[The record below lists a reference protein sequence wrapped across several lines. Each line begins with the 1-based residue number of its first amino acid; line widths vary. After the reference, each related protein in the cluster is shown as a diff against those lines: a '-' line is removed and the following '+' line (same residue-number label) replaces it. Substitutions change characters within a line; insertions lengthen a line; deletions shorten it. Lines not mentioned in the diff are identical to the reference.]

1 MRVLGRRGE
10 QACTI
15 RLYSLRVK
23 LVAVL
28 IPLIVISML
37 LAMVGLGKFL
47 QDFFQRR
54 ADWETEQLGQAVK
67 AALRQLMLRRPVLS
81 FSDTLA
87 DVQKTPN
94 IRRVWII
101 DKTGRVAHAPDRAII
116 GKQLDKS
123 KDPICTVC
131 HANVVTPETR
141 TFFTREEN
149 GIPVIRHVSL
159 IENDQACWG
168 CHDSK
173 VRLNGI
179 LLLDE
184 STETFRNALWTVER
198 RLGATGGITV
208 AILVAMTLLVT
219 ALLVERPVR
228 RLMAGVRQLGTGDLT
243 VRIPVRGRDELA
255 ELANSFNRMTGDLGR
270 SLEEV
275 QSKNAELS
283 VVYSILERLTRTID
297 LGELKE
303 IILQTMIDVLGADRV
318 LLLSNR
324 TGPESLEILTRTRDS
339 SRAHRISGASESEV
353 LLPEGFP
360 SEVASRWL
368 RGELQEPFV
377 SGDRQVAVVPVQVR
391 DARLALLMVKRK
403 SPFKS
408 SEANPELLG
417 ALAHHM
423 GVAFENA
430 HLYTL
435 AITDELT
442 QLYTVR
448 HLHNRIE
455 ECLSRYK
462 RYEQKFGVLMLDIDR
477 FKSINDAWGHPMGNQ
492 VLRRVARVLLRS
504 IRTLDTAYR
513 YGGEEFAILLPE
525 TDSATIRLVA
535 ERVRQEIE
543 RIEIT
548 LDGGGKVAV
557 TASIGFAVCPD
568 NGVSVQE
575 LVTAA
580 DAALYV
586 AKRGGRNCVCDP
598 PRQL

>member
-1 MRVLGRRGE
+1 MNWLF
-10 QACTI
+10 
-15 RLYSLRVK
+15 SLRMK
-23 LVAVL
+23 LVAAL

-37 LAMVGLGKFL
+37 LAMVGLGEFL
-47 QDFFQRR
+47 QGFFRRR
-54 ADWETEQLGQAVK
+54 AEMETEQLGQTVK
-67 AALRQLMLRRPVLS
+67 AALRQAMLRRAVLS

-101 DKTGRVAHAPDRAII
+101 NKTGRVAHASDRAMI
-116 GKQLDKS
+116 GKQLDRN
-123 KDPICTVC
+123 KDPTCTVC
-131 HANVVTPETR
+131 HANVLIPGTR
-141 TFFTREEN
+141 TFFTRDEA
-149 GIPVIRHVSL
+149 GAPVIRHVSL

-173 VRLNGI
+173 ARLNGI

-184 STETFRNALWTVER
+184 STDTFRSALWTVER
-198 RLGATGGITV
+198 RLGATGGITLAV
-208 AILVAMTLLVT
+208 LIATILLLTTLLVG
-219 ALLVERPVR
+219 RPVS

-255 ELANSFNRMTGDLGR
+255 ELAGSFNRMTGDLGR
-270 SLEEV
+270 SLDEIR
-275 QSKNAELS
+275 SKNAELS
-283 VVYSILERLTRTID
+283 VVYSILERVTRTID

-318 LLLSNR
+318 LLLTKV
-324 TGPESLEILTRTRDS
+324 TGTESPEIITRTRDS
-339 SRAHRISGASESEV
+339 SRVHRISGTRQGEA

-360 SEVASRWL
+360 SEAASRWL
-368 RGELQEPFV
+368 RGELREPFV
-377 SGDRQVAVVPVQVR
+377 TPDRQVAVIPVEGHE
-391 DARLALLMVKRK
+391 ASLALLMVKRE
-403 SPFKS
+403 SPLKHF
-408 SEANPELLG
+408 EANPELLR

-442 QLYTVR
+442 QLYTLR
-448 HLHNRIE
+448 HFHNRME
-455 ECLSRYK
+455 ECLARYK
-462 RYEQKFGVLMLDIDR
+462 RYEQKFGVLILDLDH
-477 FKSINDAWGHPMGNQ
+477 FKSINDTWGHPMGDET
-492 VLRRVARVLLRS
+492 LRRVARALLRS

-513 YGGEEFAILLPE
+513 YGGEEFAILLAE
-525 TDSATIRLVA
+525 TDSATARLVA

-543 RIEIT
+543 AIEIT
-548 LDGGGKVAV
+548 LEGGGRVAV

-568 NGVSVQE
+568 NGVSARE
-575 LVTAA
+575 LVAAA
-580 DAALYV
+580 DAGLYA
-586 AKRGGRNCVCDP
+586 AKSGGRNRVCEA